1 MNFNTENV
9 TDMSHMF
16 LSAKSFN
23 QPLEFNTEN
32 VIKMK
37 GMFWGAEAFNQPLNF
52 TSTENVTN
60 MSSMFD
66 YCPISEENKCSS
78 TS

>member
-1 MNFNTENV
+1 
-9 TDMSHMF
+9 MSHMF

-37 GMFWGAEAFNQPLNF
+37 CMFFGAILFNKPLNF
-52 TSTENVTN
+52 NTENLTN
-60 MSSMFD
+60 VLYM
-66 YCPISEENKCSS
+66 YLGCPISEDNKC